1 MTKVLRSK
9 KFKFHLTTCVKTTFQ
24 KKKNCFWPCYRNDKI
39 IGGKFQDEEELVLAT
54 RLAVHGPISG
64 PQASFPG
71 MGGASGPLASLVGAT
86 GPSIMVP
93 TAARPS
99 PNEPLGPVN
108 LLGPLSAAGPY
119 SGLFTGTRWKPFPEV
134 PPDHTSANHLLIY
147 LLIVICRHHNAKG
160 WSTQLHRGSDQTF
173 SADVNDNLFRFSIL
187 DFGELNHLSRL

>member
-1 MTKVLRSK
+1 M
-9 KFKFHLTTCVKTTFQ
+9 
-24 KKKNCFWPCYRNDKI
+24 
-39 IGGKFQDEEELVLAT
+39 VLAT

-71 MGGASGPLASLVGAT
+71 MGGASGPLPSLVGAT

-134 PPDHTSANHLLIY
+134 PPDHTSANHLLLDI
-147 LLIVICRHHNAKG
+147 LNDCHLQAPQCKRMEHTTSQRVRP
-160 WSTQLHRGSDQTF
+160 TPF
-173 SADVNDNLFRFSIL
+173 S
-187 DFGELNHLSRL
+187 